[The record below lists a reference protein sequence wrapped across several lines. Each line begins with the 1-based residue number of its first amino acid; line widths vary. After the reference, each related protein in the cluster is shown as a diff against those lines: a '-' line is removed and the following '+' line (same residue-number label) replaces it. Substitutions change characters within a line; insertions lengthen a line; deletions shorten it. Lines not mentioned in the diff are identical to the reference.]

1 MVATGKGL
9 GRAEWVKVVKRHKF
23 PIIKEASP
31 GDEMYGTVTIVYNTV
46 LHICFWWVF
55 LFVFFLSFLFI
66 FLGLH
71 TQHLEVPRLGIK
83 LEL

>member
-1 MVATGKGL
+1 MDKMSEVGQ
-9 GRAEWVKVVKRHKF
+9 KVQTSNYQV
-23 PIIKEASP
+23 SP

-83 LEL
+83 SEL